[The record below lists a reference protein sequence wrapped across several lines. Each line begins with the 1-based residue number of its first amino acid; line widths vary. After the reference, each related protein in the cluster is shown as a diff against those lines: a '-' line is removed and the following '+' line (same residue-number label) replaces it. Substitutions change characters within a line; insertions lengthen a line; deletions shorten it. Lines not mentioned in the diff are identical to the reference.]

1 MHHLRL
7 MLRLFIILLCSII
20 AAVLLL
26 TAVFC
31 LPNDALQENVALS
44 LYYINSVEGIYYP
57 NYFHSNAEP
66 LTIDNYTNNLMVK
79 NCLADEAESALHNA
93 LYVQD
98 YARYWHGYLL
108 FLRPLLCLGSIEL
121 VRYIHMILLMLL
133 FSSVFY
139 EMARKI
145 DFFAALAYAVS
156 LLAVWFFLVPMSLQY
171 AAVFYLT
178 FLFMLLILHYG
189 ERLSQRTL
197 MLLFFVFGILTS
209 FFDLLTV
216 PLLTLGFPLIALLGL
231 QLFHDLPVG
240 KPAFCG
246 TLKLSG
252 FWMLGYGLFWASK
265 WFLGGLILKA
275 DVLSDAVSA
284 ALMRLNV
291 PEYTGAHNHFDRL
304 TVILSNIKKLFPSFP
319 LSFFTFAV
327 AALGVA
333 LVFSVGFWLTHR
345 GRGMERFPLKDL
357 FPLALVT
364 LYPFLWYCVL
374 ANHSGVHA
382 FFTCKLLS
390 ITIFGGL
397 MLLLCFLRG
406 RCPKKRRH
414 PARFRPAAPL
424 QNGESR

>member
-1 MHHLRL
+1 MVFIPKGGPGLHHLPLIRRL
-7 MLRLFIILLCSII
+7 VIILLCSIA

-31 LPNDALQENVALS
+31 LPNDALQENATLS
-44 LYYINSVEGIYYP
+44 LYYIRSVEGIYYP
-57 NYFHSNAEP
+57 NYFHSNPQP
-66 LTIDNYTNNLMVK
+66 LTIDNYTNNLMVET
-79 NCLADEAESALHNA
+79 CLADESESALHNA
-93 LYVQD
+93 LYVRD

-133 FSSVFY
+133 FCSVFY
-139 EMARKI
+139 ETARKI
-145 DFFAALAYAVS
+145 DFFAALAFAVS

-189 ERLSQRTL
+189 ERLSQEKL
-197 MLLFFVFGILTS
+197 ILLFFLVGILTS

-216 PLLTLGFPLIALLGL
+216 PLLTLGLPLIALLGL
-231 QLFHDLPVG
+231 RLFHELPAG
-240 KPAFCG
+240 KSALG
-246 TLKLSG
+246 STLQLSV
-252 FWMLGYGLFWASK
+252 FWALGYGLFWASK
-265 WFLGGLILKA
+265 WLIGGLVLKA

-291 PEYTGAHNHFDRL
+291 PEYTDPGKHFDRL
-304 TVILSNIKKLFPSFP
+304 PVILKNIKSLFPSFP
-319 LSFFTFAV
+319 FSFLAFAG

-333 LVFSVGFWLTHR
+333 AAFGAGFLLARR
-345 GRGMERFPLKDL
+345 GHETKRTPFRDL

-374 ANHSGVHA
+374 TNHSGIHA

-397 MLLLCFLRG
+397 MLLLCFLKG
-406 RCPKKRRH
+406 RWPKK
-414 PARFRPAAPL
+414 
-424 QNGESR
+424 Q